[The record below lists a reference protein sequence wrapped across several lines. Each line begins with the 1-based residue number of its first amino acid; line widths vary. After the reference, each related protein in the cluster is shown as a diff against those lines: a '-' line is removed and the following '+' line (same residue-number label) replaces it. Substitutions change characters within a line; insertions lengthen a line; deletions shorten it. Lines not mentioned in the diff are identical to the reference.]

1 MIITGK
7 RDTVYGQR
15 CTELAEATKQN
26 NLKVEERNK
35 EKREGEKRKVA
46 VSGRDKKGLVKKGAN

>member
-15 CTELAEATKQN
+15 CTELVEATKQN

-35 EKREGEKRKVA
+35 EKREGEKRMVA